1 MRQSLGSL
9 RGRLI
14 AGMLLMFSLGLGG
27 AFALDPLD
35 RQAQAI
41 AGRDVFLFQ
50 DPYQDVLI
58 LSVYS
63 AGAILLIWLVSGWSL
78 RHLAAASREAAVVG
92 PADPGARISTKRLP
106 EEVRPL
112 VDAINGALDRL
123 TEAYQAE
130 QRFVADAAHELRTPL
145 AVLSLHLQR
154 AKLGGA
160 LDWDTID
167 HDLERLNKLVS
178 QLLDLARKEHARQAD
193 ELSARPL
200 VNLSRIAREA
210 AAAVFP
216 LADRAGRQLD
226 VDLPDNLA
234 MRGRADDL
242 HDMVRNLLDN
252 ALVHGRG
259 KIRLAAG
266 TELGADGEQ
275 LALISISDE
284 GPGVSPALGDTV
296 FDRFRKG
303 RSDSDGH
310 GLGLAIVREVVR
322 GHGGRVTFMPGSACQ
337 IRVALPMV
345 DDGVPAAHEDDR
357 PDQNRH
363 LRKEP
368 G

>member
-1 MRQSLGSL
+1 
-9 RGRLI
+9 
-14 AGMLLMFSLGLGG
+14 MFSLGLGG

-178 QLLDLARKEHARQAD
+178 QLLDLARKEHACQAD

-266 TELGADGEQ
+266 AELGADGEQ

-363 LRKEP
+363 LRKEL

>member
-1 MRQSLGSL
+1 
-9 RGRLI
+9 
-14 AGMLLMFSLGLGG
+14 MFSLGLGG

-78 RHLAAASREAAVVG
+78 RHLAAASREAAVVS

-145 AVLSLHLQR
+145 AVLSLHIQR

-167 HDLERLNKLVS
+167 HDLHRLNKLVS

-266 TELGADGEQ
+266 TEPGATGEQ

-357 PDQNRH
+357 PDQNWH